1 MKEWRLYSKAQ
12 HSKHKKQKRT
22 QISKTQKNR
31 GLCSSFLFRVL
42 FGLCKLGFVF
52 FQTSWHTSPMLHT
65 LNKTIVIMGPTASG
79 KSDLAIALAKK
90 YDGEIIS
97 ADSRQVYR
105 GMDIGTGK
113 VIRDTVTNHPELV
126 EEYYSEGIRHHLL
139 DVASPK
145 RNYNVT
151 HFVRDAKQATADIKK
166 RGKTPIICGG
176 TGFWIQA
183 LIEDNPF
190 PAVKPNSELRKTLE
204 KLSVEE
210 LFAQLEKK
218 DPVRAK
224 NIDAKNKIRL
234 IRALEIIDTLG
245 MVPPLRKTKDSSL
258 RSQEFLI
265 IVLNPAQEVLYKNI
279 ATRLQKRMDQ
289 GMVAEVERLRA
300 DGISWKRLESFGLEY
315 KYIALLLQKK
325 ITLDE
330 MKERLEFEI
339 RHYAKRQ
346 LTWLRRFEKTLPL
359 HWIASPDEAEKL
371 IT

>member
-1 MKEWRLYSKAQ
+1 MTHAQ
-12 HSKHKKQKRT
+12 
-22 QISKTQKNR
+22 
-31 GLCSSFLFRVL
+31 
-42 FGLCKLGFVF
+42 
-52 FQTSWHTSPMLHT
+52 
-65 LNKTIVIMGPTASG
+65 TIVIMGPTASG
-79 KSDLAIALAKK
+79 KSDLAILLAEK

-113 VIRDTVTNHPELV
+113 VSKDEQALIP
-126 EEYYSEGIRHHLL
+126 HHLL

-145 RNYNVT
+145 RTYNVT
-151 HFVRDAKQATADIKK
+151 HFVRDAKRAIADIQK

-190 PAVKPNSELRKTLE
+190 PAVKPNLALRKKLE
-204 KLSVEE
+204 KFSAEE
-210 LFAQLEKK
+210 LFEQLKNV

-224 NIDAKNKIRL
+224 SIDAQNKVRL
-234 IRALEIIDTLG
+234 IRALEIVEALG
-245 MVPPLRKTKDSSL
+245 VVPPLLKQQEVRSKEQAYVIIAL
-258 RSQEFLI
+258 NPSQEI
-265 IVLNPAQEVLYKNI
+265 LYRNI
-279 ATRLQKRMDQ
+279 SVRLDKRLEQ
-289 GMVAEVERLRA
+289 GMVAEVEALRA
-300 DGISWKRLESFGLEY
+300 SGLSWKRLESFGLEY
-315 KYIALLLQKK
+315 KYVALLLQKK

-346 LTWLRRFEKTLPL
+346 LTWLRRFEKSHPL
-359 HWIASPDEAEKL
+359 HWVATSAEAEKL